1 LRQAVLE
8 DHGWVIHR
16 IWSTDWFQRPTEQLH
31 KVGEAIERAE
41 RKQSTAAR
49 APNNTNE
56 QDGLSDTVQ
65 RGLAPRFSEDGLQ
78 AMAIVYC
85 EASFHVSTRHPPDE
99 LPIEEMCDIVM
110 RIVGEESPVH
120 EDEILV
126 RVRDLWGFGRA
137 GSRIQEAVAKA
148 VRRLVTNRRCCR
160 DRGFLSTEGELIAI
174 RNRENV
180 RSPSLRKPEMLP
192 PVEIQAAIL
201 ALLKAHHGATREEIP
216 TAIARIF
223 GFKATSSALRETI
236 LGQLT
241 ALRKSGAVELHNGL
255 LKCKP
260 QNCSG

>member
-1 LRQAVLE
+1 
-8 DHGWVIHR
+8 
-16 IWSTDWFQRPTEQLH
+16 
-31 KVGEAIERAE
+31 
-41 RKQSTAAR
+41 
-49 APNNTNE
+49 
-56 QDGLSDTVQ
+56 
-65 RGLAPRFSEDGLQ
+65 
-78 AMAIVYC
+78 
-85 EASFHVSTRHPPDE
+85 
-99 LPIEEMCDIVM
+99 
-110 RIVGEESPVH
+110 
-120 EDEILV
+120 
-126 RVRDLWGFGRA
+126 VRDLWGFGRA